1 MELDQLTDIWKNTD
15 KESEKLEINKS
26 LFKEVG
32 MSKIKSNLMEYRLEN
47 TIELIVNS
55 LFIIFLVYFMVNHF
69 TVAKF
74 FVPALLLWISAVAS
88 IVLSGYKIYWFQSID
103 AKNSIIKTQKA
114 IERIKFFDRLD
125 TNTLMIVIPVFS
137 LAILIVLAKGL
148 LGIDLYAIG
157 NWMVHY
163 FFGSMIVGIIITVL
177 LRLFP
182 DKNLKKASDFLK
194 EIKSLDTNENK

>member
-125 TNTLMIVIPVFS
+125 TNSLMIVIPVFS

-148 LGIDLYAIG
+148 LG
-157 NWMVHY
+157 
-163 FFGSMIVGIIITVL
+163 
-177 LRLFP
+177 
-182 DKNLKKASDFLK
+182 
-194 EIKSLDTNENK
+194 